1 MAGNSEEAARGDG
14 RHVSA
19 EAWLRPQPIAAA
31 GTGHG
36 HEPYGMPPAGTAG
49 GAMQIH
55 VALGEPLWWRDNRLD
70 GVPLVHVTPG
80 LNGVR
85 KAVGEASRSVLPA
98 RPTIAAGQPAI
109 LDPSRAPDG
118 GAVL

>member
-1 MAGNSEEAARGDG
+1 
-14 RHVSA
+14 
-19 EAWLRPQPIAAA
+19 
-31 GTGHG
+31 
-36 HEPYGMPPAGTAG
+36 
-49 GAMQIH
+49 MQIH